1 LRAEA
6 LGGSGDLAAAR
17 GEGVEQTA
25 RHSGYLEVATMFAG
39 APLDRI
45 TPLLKLVRERRAVVG
60 TDLPRGAE
68 DRPGSDR
75 DDLPVLADRTRYDD
89 VAVQLRVRRVPF
101 KDTPRSGV
109 AVLGGHYLLRVL
121 LDLLPAIAVAHRRH
135 RFGEMS
141 HRFAHCRG
149 VRSLHLAALRRV
161 SERPHGRDRLRG
173 AESQVDPAA
182 TAAGGAGPAKPRSAS
197 GVASFHQR
205 DEVWALN
212 RAALDP
218 ESGERVRGGKPLAGG
233 LGELPVG
240 AQVVVAALWLHGL

>member
-1 LRAEA
+1 MRAEA

-25 RHSGYLEVATMFAG
+25 RHPGDLEVAPMFAG

-75 DDLPVLADRTRYDD
+75 DDLPVLADRVRDD
-89 VAVQLRVRRVPF
+89 HMAVQLRVGAVSC

-109 AVLGGHYLLRVL
+109 AVLGGHHLSRVL
-121 LDLLPAIAVAHRRH
+121 LDLLPAVAAAHRRH
-135 RFGEMS
+135 RLGEMS
-141 HRFAHCRG
+141 HRFAHRRS
-149 VRSLHLAALRRV
+149 VRRLHLTTLVRV
-161 SERPHGRDRLRG
+161 PERPHGRHRLRG
-173 AESQVDPAA
+173 AERQVDPAA
-182 TAAGGAGPAKPRSAS
+182 TAAGGARPAKELTAS
-197 GVASFHQR
+197 RVATFHQR
-205 DEVWALN
+205 DELWALD

-218 ESGERVRGGKPLAGG
+218 
-233 LGELPVG
+233 
-240 AQVVVAALWLHGL
+240 